1 MSWQQVLLLTLS
13 SVLAAAGQV
22 MLKYSASGRTNL
34 AEHIN
39 PWLAGGFLCYGAG
52 AVLWIYCLGRVPL
65 LRAYPFTSLA
75 FILTVLAGVW
85 LLGESAGPT
94 YWAGLGLILAGLL
107 LVSL

>member
-1 MSWQQVLLLTLS
+1 MSWLHVLLLTLS

-22 MLKYSASGRTNL
+22 MLKYSASGRTSL
-34 AEHIN
+34 AEHVN
-39 PWLAGGFLCYGAG
+39 LWLAGGFLCYGAG

>member
-1 MSWQQVLLLTLS
+1 MSWQQALLLTLS

-34 AEHIN
+34 TEYMN

-52 AVLWIYCLGRVPL
+52 ALLWIYCLGRVPL

-75 FILTVLAGVW
+75 FMLTVLAGVW
-85 LLGESAGPT
+85 LFGESAGPT